1 MKSSFVAALKL
12 GVMMSLLP
20 SIMAPL
26 SLGQDVTDQDSDL
39 KIARPAYTKKYPRV
53 LFDEAHFNVH
63 TSGGRYKRFAD
74 LVTNDG
80 YQVIPNGEKF
90 QAKTLKGYD
99 ILVIVSALGAN
110 RDTNP
115 PEAGNPA
122 FTEEECDAVR
132 DWARRGGRLLLV
144 TDHEPTGA
152 AARNLA
158 QRFGVDL
165 RNGSAMENSVKNH
178 LVGCQGCI
186 FFTRENGLLGDHPIT
201 RGRDMSER
209 VPGVMTG
216 VGLSL
221 KGPDGSAVILKL
233 ADTVFDQLPNGE
245 KVPAAGRAQGVAFK
259 FGKGRVVVL
268 GEAAVISGQATG
280 RPGTN
285 IDRWGRH
292 HPGIDARQFAL
303 NIMHWLSGVLN

>member
-1 MKSSFVAALKL
+1 MPLVAARNLDIMVSL
-12 GVMMSLLP
+12 AGSVMFP
-20 SIMAPL
+20 A
-26 SLGQDVTDQDSDL
+26 GFCQEARDRESDL
-39 KIARPAYTKKYPRV
+39 KIARPAYTQKHPKV

-74 LVTNDG
+74 LISSDG
-80 YQVIPNGEKF
+80 YQVIPNREKL
-90 QAKTLKGYD
+90 QENTLKGCD

-110 RDTNP
+110 RDTNA
-115 PEAGNPA
+115 EAAGNPA

-132 DWARRGGRLLLV
+132 AWVRRGGSLLLV
-144 TDHEPTGA
+144 ADHEPTGA
-152 AARNLA
+152 AAQNLA
-158 QRFGVDL
+158 RRFGVDL
-165 RNGSAMENSVKNH
+165 RNGSAMESSSANH
-178 LVGCQGCI
+178 LIGCPGCI

-201 RGRDMSER
+201 RGRDENER

-233 ADTVFDQLPNGE
+233 SGTVFDELPGGE
-245 KVPAAGRAQGVAFK
+245 KIPATGRAQGVAFK
-259 FGKGRVVVL
+259 FGNGRVVVI

-292 HPGIDARQFAL
+292 IPGIDARQFAL
-303 NIMHWLSGVLN
+303 NIMHWLSGLLD

>member
-1 MKSSFVAALKL
+1 MKSVLTVPFKL
-12 GVMMSLLP
+12 GITMSLV
-20 SIMAPL
+20 AVVVFPL
-26 SLGQDVTDQDSDL
+26 ASNQDIDQDSDL
-39 KIARPAYTKKYPRV
+39 RIVRPAYSKKHPKV

-74 LVTNDG
+74 LITNDG
-80 YQVIPNGEKF
+80 YQVVPNSKKF
-90 QAKTLKGYD
+90 QEKTLKGYD

-115 PEAGNPA
+115 QEAGNPA
-122 FTEEECDAVR
+122 FTEGECDAVQ
-132 DWARRGGRLLLV
+132 DWVRRGGSLLLI

-152 AARNLA
+152 AAQNLA
-158 QRFGVDL
+158 QRFRVDL
-165 RNGSAMENSVKNH
+165 SKGSAMESSATNH
-178 LVGCQGCI
+178 LIGCPGCI
-186 FFTRENGLLGDHPIT
+186 FFTRKNGLLGNHPIT

-221 KGPDGSAVILKL
+221 KGPQGSAAILKL
-233 ADTVFDQLPNGE
+233 ADTVFDALPSGE
-245 KVPAAGRAQGVAFK
+245 KIPATGRVQGGAFK

-280 RPGTN
+280 RPGFN

-292 HPGIDARQFAL
+292 NPGIDARQFAL
-303 NIMHWLSGVLN
+303 NIMHWLSGILN

>member
-1 MKSSFVAALKL
+1 MKSSLIAAFKL
-12 GVMMSLLP
+12 GVMLSLVP
-20 SIMAPL
+20 SIMASL
-26 SLGQDVTDQDSDL
+26 SLGQELTDKDSDL
-39 KIARPAYTKKYPRV
+39 KIARPAYTKKGPKV
-53 LFDEAHFNVH
+53 FFDEAHFNVH

-74 LVTNDG
+74 LITNDG
-80 YQVIPNGEKF
+80 YQVIPNKEKF
-90 QAKTLKGYD
+90 QEKTLKGYD

-115 PEAGNPA
+115 QEAGNPA

-132 DWARRGGRLLLV
+132 DWVRRGGSLLLV

-152 AARNLA
+152 AAQNLA
-158 QRFGVDL
+158 RRFGVDL
-165 RNGSAMENSVKNH
+165 RNGSAMESSRANH
-178 LVGCQGCI
+178 LIGCPGCI
-186 FFTRENGLLGDHPIT
+186 FFTQSNGLLGEHPIT

-221 KGPDGSAVILKL
+221 KGPDGSATILKL
-233 ADTVFDQLPNGE
+233 AETVFDQLASGE
-245 KVPAAGRAQGVAFK
+245 KIVATGRAQGVAFK
-259 FGKGRVVVL
+259 FGKGRVVVI

-280 RPGTN
+280 RPGFN

-303 NIMHWLSGVLN
+303 NIMHWLSGLLN

>member
-1 MKSSFVAALKL
+1 MKSSFIAALKL
-12 GVMMSLLP
+12 GIMMSLLP
-20 SIMAPL
+20 SIMAFL
-26 SLGQDVTDQDSDL
+26 SLGQEITDQDSDL
-39 KIARPAYTKKYPRV
+39 KIARPAYTKKQPKV

-74 LVTNDG
+74 LIASDG
-80 YQVIPNGEKF
+80 YQVIPNREKF
-90 QAKTLKGYD
+90 QEKTLKGYD

-115 PEAGNPA
+115 QAAGDPA

-132 DWARRGGRLLLV
+132 YWVRRGGRLLLV
-144 TDHEPTGA
+144 ADHEPTGA
-152 AARNLA
+152 AAQKLA
-158 QRFGVDL
+158 ERLGVDL
-165 RNGSAMENSVKNH
+165 RNGSAMESSIKNH
-178 LVGCQGCI
+178 LIGCPGCI
-186 FFTRENGLLGDHPIT
+186 FFTRENGLLGEHPIT
-201 RGRDMSER
+201 RGQDLSQR

-221 KGPDGSAVILKL
+221 KGPDGSAAILKL

-245 KVPAAGRAQGVAFK
+245 KIPAAGRAQGVAFK

-292 HPGIDARQFAL
+292 NPGIDARQFAL
-303 NIMHWLSGVLN
+303 NIMHWLSGLLN

>member
-1 MKSSFVAALKL
+1 MKSSLIAALKL
-12 GVMMSLLP
+12 GIMMSVIP
-20 SIMAPL
+20 SIMASL
-26 SLGQDVTDQDSDL
+26 SLGQEITDTDSDL
-39 KIARPAYTKKYPRV
+39 KIARPAYTKKSPKV

-74 LVTNDG
+74 LITNDG
-80 YQVIPNGEKF
+80 YQVIPNTEKF
-90 QAKTLKGYD
+90 QEKTLKGHV

-115 PEAGNPA
+115 QEAGNPA
-122 FTEEECDAVR
+122 FTERECDAVR
-132 DWARRGGRLLLV
+132 DWVWRGGNLLLV
-144 TDHEPTGA
+144 ADHEPTGA
-152 AARNLA
+152 AAQNLA

-165 RNGSAMENSVKNH
+165 RNGSAMESSRANH
-178 LVGCQGCI
+178 LIGCPGCI

-201 RGRDMSER
+201 TGRDMSER

-221 KGPDGSAVILKL
+221 KGPDGSTAILKL
-233 ADTVFDQLPNGE
+233 ADTVFDELPSGE
-245 KVPAAGRAQGVAFK
+245 KIPAAGRAQGIGFK
-259 FGKGRVVVL
+259 FGKGRVVVI

-280 RPGTN
+280 RPGRN

-292 HPGIDARQFAL
+292 NRGIDARQFAL
-303 NIMHWLSGVLN
+303 NIMHWLSGLLN